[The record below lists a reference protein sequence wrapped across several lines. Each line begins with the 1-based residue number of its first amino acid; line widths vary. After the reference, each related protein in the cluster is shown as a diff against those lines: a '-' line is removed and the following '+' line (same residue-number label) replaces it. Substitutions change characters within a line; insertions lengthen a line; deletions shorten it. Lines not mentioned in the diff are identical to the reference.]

1 MPEPRPPPLTRL
13 AHRRLAEVLAPGDAA
28 IDATAGNGHDTL
40 FLAQAVGAA
49 GEVHAFDVQ
58 AAALA
63 ASATR
68 LDAAG
73 VRERVTLHH
82 AGHETMLARLP
93 ALRGR
98 VAAITFNLGYLPG
111 GDHALTTLPATTLA
125 ALEQALALLRPGGLL
140 SVLAYRGHPGGQEE
154 AEAVAAWLAERP
166 ELALETIPSPGPVL
180 HLACR
185 TGDRPPTT

>member
-1 MPEPRPPPLTRL
+1 MPEPRPLPLTRL
-13 AHRRLAEVLAPGDAA
+13 AHHRLAEVLAPGDSA

-40 FLAQAVGAA
+40 FLAQAVGAP

-63 ASATR
+63 ASAAR
-68 LDAAG
+68 LEAAG
-73 VRERVTLHH
+73 VRGRVTLHH

-93 ALRGR
+93 ALRSR

-125 ALEQALALLRPGGLL
+125 ALEQALALLRPDGLL
-140 SVLAYRGHPGGQEE
+140 SVLAYRGHPGGEEE
-154 AEAVAAWLAERP
+154 AEAVAAWLAGRP

-180 HLACR
+180 HLGR
-185 TGDRPPTT
+185 RSGDRPPTT